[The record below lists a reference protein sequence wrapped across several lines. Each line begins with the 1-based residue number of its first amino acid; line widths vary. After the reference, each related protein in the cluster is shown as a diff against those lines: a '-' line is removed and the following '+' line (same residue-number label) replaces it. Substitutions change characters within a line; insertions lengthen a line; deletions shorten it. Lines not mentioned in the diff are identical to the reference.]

1 MLSVEDILQVQ
12 ITVVIRLRGI
22 FVVLA
27 CHILGPSEAQF
38 PPIFSSSIGKT
49 RPRGV
54 SFAVPFSGDIAWRPR
69 NPFSLPFERLPR
81 RLLAIS
87 STIDF
92 IFCIKNEPGI

>member
-1 MLSVEDILQVQ
+1 MLLVEDILQVQ

-27 CHILGPSEAQF
+27 QF
-38 PPIFSSSIGKT
+38 PPFFSSSIGKT

-54 SFAVPFSGDIAWRPR
+54 SFAVPFSGDKAWRPR
-69 NPFSLPFERLPR
+69 NPFSLPFEHLPH

-87 STIDF
+87 CTIYF
-92 IFCIKNEPGI
+92 ILLDKE